1 MRAAARSPSAVERLA
16 EWLASLGGVGR
27 CPVASGTAGSAVT
40 VIAYLALPQDAV
52 VQTAVIGAVTLI
64 GLWAAG
70 AYAAAARDPDPS
82 RVVIDEAAGMLIACF
97 LLPKSLG
104 WLLGAFLLFRLF
116 DIGKWFP
123 MKQLER
129 LPGGWGIMADDLA
142 AGLIARLLLWG
153 WALGM
158 GRAG

>member
-1 MRAAARSPSAVERLA
+1 MRAAAGPLSTVERVA
-16 EWLASLGGVGR
+16 EWVASLGGVGR

-40 VIAYLALPQDAV
+40 AVAYLALPADAL
-52 VQTAVIGAVTLI
+52 VQAAVIGLVTVL
-64 GLWAAG
+64 GWWTSG
-70 AYAAAARDPDPS
+70 VYAAAAKDEDPS

-97 LLPKSLG
+97 LLPKSFG
-104 WLLGAFLLFRLF
+104 WLLAAFLLFRLF

-153 WALGM
+153 WVAWT

>member
-1 MRAAARSPSAVERLA
+1 MDAPARSLSPAARTA
-16 EWLASLGGVGR
+16 ELIASLGGVGR
-27 CPVASGTAGSAVT
+27 CPIASGTAASAVT
-40 VIAYLALPQDAV
+40 ALMYLALPEDPL
-52 VQTAVIGAVTLI
+52 VQGSVIGLVTIL

-97 LLPKSLG
+97 LVPKSFG
-104 WLLGAFLLFRLF
+104 WLVAAFLRFRLF

-142 AGLIARLLLWG
+142 AGLITRVLLLAWTA
-153 WALGM
+153 WM
-158 GRAG
+158 GVR